1 MEPLKYARGQCLKR
15 WWNVIHVQTK
25 HNATQNMSKRREEA
39 YHAGGQVR
47 LLFHLAHSNQ
57 ISFYQVDSLGKI
69 TDGLIHPLEFKIILS
84 LVPHLGTVYFL

>member
-1 MEPLKYARGQCLKR
+1 
-15 WWNVIHVQTK
+15 
-25 HNATQNMSKRREEA
+25 MSKRREEA

-69 TDGLIHPLEFKIILS
+69 TDRLIHPLEFGHCLLPLKS
-84 LVPHLGTVYFL
+84 CEGTGYPRVEINQVMESS